1 LTLVLIGESVV
12 RATDLNLD
20 ELLQVDPA
28 GGILR
33 FGSERVLLLDAVALG
48 LLRRELIETIGAA
61 GARAALTRFGYA
73 HGWRTADNLKS
84 AFPWDSEDEWHV
96 AGARLHTL
104 QGFVRLVAATLP
116 PTEITPLTVYNW
128 VWEDS
133 YEAEQHLLHLGRA
146 EEPVCWTLTGFAS
159 GYSSRAYGRD
169 VYIVEHECRGMG
181 APVCRLEAR
190 PTEGW
195 GDAITPYLP
204 FYKDTS
210 LDATLAHV
218 TETLKRTERR
228 LRARRRELHR
238 GAGDRGTGDMGS
250 LVAESEATRRALE
263 LAQRV
268 AQVDSTVL
276 LTGESGVGKERMARF
291 IHERSARAAGP
302 FVALNCGAVPESLLE
317 SELFG
322 HTRGS
327 FTGATQDRVG
337 LFEAANG
344 GTLLLDEIGEVA
356 PAMQVKLLRVLQE
369 REIRR
374 VGENRNRPV
383 NVRLL
388 AATNR
393 DLPSEIRAARFREDL
408 YYRLRV
414 VEIRVPPL
422 RERRED
428 IMALA
433 RSFLDATAQRT
444 GRKVTGFTPAAAQ
457 QLLQYPWPG
466 NVRELGN
473 AVERA
478 VVLAARSRVD
488 VGDLPPEIGL
498 AVPEPVAAGD
508 VRTLDQVERDYIT
521 AVLRAVG
528 GNRAQAA
535 VKLGIGPATL
545 YRKLKRFGTGG

>member
-1 LTLVLIGESVV
+1 V
-12 RATDLNLD
+12 RASDLNLD

-48 LLRRELIETIGAA
+48 LLRRELIETIGVA
-61 GARAALTRFGYA
+61 GARSALTRFGYA

-84 AFPWDSEDEWHV
+84 AFPWDSEAEWHV

-104 QGFVRLVAATLP
+104 QGFVRLVAPTLP

-228 LRARRRELHR
+228 LRARRRELH
-238 GAGDRGTGDMGS
+238 GGKGDRGTGDVGS
-250 LVAESEATRRALE
+250 LVAESEATKRALE

-344 GTLLLDEIGEVA
+344 GTLLLDEIGEVP

-393 DLPSEIRAARFREDL
+393 DLPGEIRAARFREDL

-488 VGDLPPEIGL
+488 VGDLPPEVGL
-498 AVPEPVAAGD
+498 AVAEPVAAGD